1 MEAVRRPQ
9 TLTDAAV
16 QHLSDAIVRG
26 EIPPGASLAEVPV
39 AQQLKTSRG
48 TVREALRQLSDL
60 GLVEITP
67 HQGARVM
74 RFTPERAAEIFGLR
88 SVLNAYAARLIA
100 AKNLVNRDLLEEM
113 QEAVAEIDEA
123 VKSGDRFRLVLA
135 DESFHHRLNLY
146 SGNTLL
152 LSHLESLHAPTRLL
166 LLAVQTLESDP
177 AQVSYSHRPIL
188 AAIERGDGDALVVA
202 ITDHIEH
209 SGRRLI
215 RSMQDKN
222 QDVVTPAQGRT
233 AIRALS

>member
-1 MEAVRRPQ
+1 VEAVRRPQ

-26 EIPPGASLAEVPV
+26 EIPPGTSLAEVPV

-48 TVREALRQLSDL
+48 TVREALRQLSEL
-60 GLVEITP
+60 GLVEINP

-100 AKNLVNRDLLEEM
+100 AKGLLNHDLLQEM
-113 QEAVAEIDEA
+113 KEAMVELDDA

-135 DESFHHRLNLY
+135 DENFHHRLNLHC
-146 SGNTLL
+146 GNALL
-152 LSHLESLHAPTRLL
+152 LDHLESLHAPTRLL

-177 AQVSYSHRPIL
+177 AQVSFNHRPIM
-188 AAIERGDGDALVVA
+188 AAIEQGDGDALVEA
-202 ITDHIEH
+202 ITEHIES
-209 SGRRLI
+209 SGKRLL
-215 RSMQDKN
+215 RNMQETKH
-222 QDVVTPAQGRT
+222 DVIVPA
-233 AIRALS
+233 LD